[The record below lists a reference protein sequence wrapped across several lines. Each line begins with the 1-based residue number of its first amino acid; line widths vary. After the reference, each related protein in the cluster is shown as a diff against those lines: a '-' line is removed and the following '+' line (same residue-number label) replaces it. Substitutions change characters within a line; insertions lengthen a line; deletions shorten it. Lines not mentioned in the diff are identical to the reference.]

1 MTPMR
6 TVQMTLDEDLVHK
19 VDQVARQLKTT
30 RSEFTR
36 MALQEA
42 LEKYAI
48 ARKEREHCAGYE
60 KQPVVPDEF
69 SVWKAEQ
76 DWGDG

>member
-69 SVWKAEQ
+69 SVWEAEQ